1 MRGQSQRGGEHLY
14 YRCRASDLG
23 YKCEQKGV
31 PVEVLDQQIVTILM
45 NLKPPANWRK
55 GVAKAMGELLGDQNL
70 EERLQEIREIIKRMD
85 KRWDNGFVTDE
96 QEYMEKRIKLQMEME
111 QLTPV
116 PDDELEQAA
125 DMLENFKAHWD
136 RLEGDEESRHELVSL
151 IVERAYVQD
160 EKIAA
165 LTLRSNYHLVLNH
178 KANGP
183 TYYEVDPLYAHGSD
197 GLGGTSGHRCA
208 IWPASLNHL
217 AIVRYLLQNV
227 VDSTIS
233 NSFTV

>member
-1 MRGQSQRGGEHLY
+1 
-14 YRCRASDLG
+14 
-23 YKCEQKGV
+23 
-31 PVEVLDQQIVTILM
+31 
-45 NLKPPANWRK
+45 
-55 GVAKAMGELLGDQNL
+55 
-70 EERLQEIREIIKRMD
+70 
-85 KRWDNGFVTDE
+85 
-96 QEYMEKRIKLQMEME
+96 LQMEME

-197 GLGGTSGHRCA
+197 GDGSLACIILVFLPKHIAQKHMSEKPIASA
-208 IWPASLNHL
+208 ILSVCQQQNQHHILN
-217 AIVRYLLQNV
+217 
-227 VDSTIS
+227 
-233 NSFTV
+233 